1 MSFSS
6 HIFVFYFLPIVLL
19 GYYLIPQSLRFLRT
33 LFLLIASYTFY
44 GWLNP
49 WFVAL
54 VFGTT
59 GVNYILS
66 RLMTQCE
73 AKGVHRTLITITVT
87 INLGLLAFFK
97 YAVFFQ
103 ENVNHVLRSSG
114 SDTMPV
120 LHVLLPVGISF
131 YTFRVLSY
139 VIDVYRGNPPARSFL
154 DFACYV
160 AFFPQLLSG
169 PI

>member
-1 MSFSS
+1 MSFTS
-6 HIFVFYFLPIVLL
+6 HIFVFYFLPLVLL
-19 GYYLIPQSLRFLRT
+19 GYTLIRQNLRFPRKV
-33 LFLLIASYTFY
+33 FLLIASYVFY

-59 GVNYILS
+59 CFNYILS
-66 RLMTQCE
+66 KQMARSE
-73 AKGVHRTLITITVT
+73 SKGVCRALITIAVT

-97 YAVFFQ
+97 YAGFFQ
-103 ENVNHVLRSSG
+103 DNFNHVLKIRGSG
-114 SDTMPV
+114 TMPV
-120 LHVLLPVGISF
+120 LHVVLPVGISF

-139 VIDVYRGNPPARSFL
+139 VIDVYRGGRPAPSFL

-160 AFFPQLLSG
+160 AFFPQL
-169 PI
+169 I